1 LGSDRCR
8 EERAIEEPLKSRRR
22 SLRTLSAVLA
32 LAVVLALGWLA
43 GGAERALGDGGG
55 WVLHDRGVVLVRE
68 GSVSDFPLPL
78 AIDFFTDAFGPPP
91 GRWAADDM
99 PVVFCTFQLNR
110 PSTIT
115 AEQFRESIEL
125 AIRAWSDAEAAIGL
139 RYSGDCPTGFRYE
152 FKNRRNEIGFDD
164 NRAVV
169 TGTQAGQT
177 LGQWSQLGG
186 SDRNFTEMDI
196 VLDEQ
201 ARPEVPLQC
210 FQTTMKHE
218 MGHALGLGHSDVRG
232 DLMFASFDPTDVSTC
247 PAGPSLS
254 ERQRVQGLYGTDRAP
269 TVTVGNGL
277 STDVGATV
285 ILNATGSDPEGMQL
299 TYEWVQLSGPT
310 VTLNANGSSVSF
322 TAPQTTGVTLVF
334 EVTVLDPFFHRGTAT
349 ESVAVAVAD
358 QPPAQAP
365 ALIAFLP
372 SSGGDAL
379 IGWRPVTGAT
389 AYQFCSSSTLAPDVV
404 SCRDHELASA
414 AVDWDITLATKG
426 VASDRR
432 VLTTGVRA
440 TSLKACNSQGCSA
453 AGTGPLAGGLRW
465 PAWDIDYDF
474 FALGIDAGPAQWTIV
489 GAVNVAGAKRSFDFY
504 IGPPDDPLRTRVHRC
519 GVLFPGAV
527 CIFVLYPGDAQAE
540 LTTIVSSARQSP
552 TVEHRIPI
560 R

>member
-1 LGSDRCR
+1 M
-8 EERAIEEPLKSRRR
+8 
-22 SLRTLSAVLA
+22 RTLPAVLA
-32 LAVVLALGWLA
+32 LTVVLALGWLA

-68 GSVSDFPLPL
+68 GSVSDSPLPL

-99 PVVFCTFQLNR
+99 PIDFCTFQLNR

-125 AIRAWSDAEAAIGL
+125 AVRAWSDVEAAIGL

-152 FKNRRNEIGFDD
+152 FKNGRNEIAFDD

-169 TGTQAGQT
+169 TGTQAAQT
-177 LGQWSQLGG
+177 LGQWSALSGG

-201 ARPEVPLQC
+201 AQPNVPLQC

-218 MGHALGLGHSDVRG
+218 LGHALGLGHSDVKG

-247 PAGPSLS
+247 PDGPSLA
-254 ERQRVQGLYGTDRAP
+254 ERQRLQGLYGIDRAP
-269 TVTVGNGL
+269 TVTVGSGL
-277 STDVGATV
+277 TTDVGAMV
-285 ILNATGSDPEGMQL
+285 ILNATGSDPEGRPL

-310 VTLNANGSSVSF
+310 IALNASGSSLSF

-334 EVTVLDPFFHRGTAT
+334 EVTVSDPFFHRGTAT
-349 ESVAVAVAD
+349 MSVAVAVAD
-358 QPPAQAP
+358 APPAQAP
-365 ALIAFLP
+365 ALIAFVP

-379 IGWRPVTGAT
+379 IGWRPVTGT
-389 AYQFCSSSTLAPDVV
+389 SSYQFCSSSTLAPEVV
-404 SCRDHELASA
+404 SCSDHELASV

-540 LTTIVSSARQSP
+540 LTTIVSSASQSP